1 MCALRYCN
9 CVIYFRF
16 SSNYLLEYL
25 NTFDKYNS
33 SCLPMYSFKLHV
45 FWISIP
51 RYILYFVILL
61 SSTLCTAT
69 CTACYTKKKKKE
81 YKKLTF
87 HCWIHVNREE
97 GEKRRRDYARTLQV
111 SNLNRKSAVR
121 NINLLNCYRALISK
135 RAVTFY
141 YIFALTH
148 LLL

>member
-1 MCALRYCN
+1 MCALRYWN
-9 CVIYFRF
+9 CIIYFRF
-16 SSNYLLEYL
+16 SSNYLSEYL

-33 SCLPMYSFKLHV
+33 SCLSMYSFKLHV

-61 SSTLCTAT
+61 SSTLCTTT

>member
-9 CVIYFRF
+9 CIIYFRF
-16 SSNYLLEYL
+16 SSNYLSEYL

-45 FWISIP
+45 FLISIP

-61 SSTLCTAT
+61 SSTLCTTT
-69 CTACYTKKKKKE
+69 CTACYTKKKKE

-87 HCWIHVNREE
+87 HCWIHVNGEE

>member
-1 MCALRYCN
+1 MCTLRYCN
-9 CVIYFRF
+9 CIIYFRF
-16 SSNYLLEYL
+16 SSNYLPEYL

-61 SSTLCTAT
+61 SSTLCTTT
-69 CTACYTKKKKKE
+69 CTACYTKKKKKNIKNWRSIVG
-81 YKKLTF
+81 YMSMG
-87 HCWIHVNREE
+87 RR

>member
-9 CVIYFRF
+9 CIIYFRF
-16 SSNYLLEYL
+16 SSNYLSEYL

-61 SSTLCTAT
+61 SSTLCTPT
-69 CTACYTKKKKKE
+69 CTACYMKKKKE

-87 HCWIHVNREE
+87 HCWIHVNGEE